1 MNSSQVNHC
10 LWVPVLPAMS
20 LIPPVVIVAVYVV
33 EYNRGCDGTNVANGV
48 PGLGSTVPETAKP
61 LPSSRINVLV
71 LTVPGSIGSLN
82 VASILDVTGTPVAP
96 SAGFTDRTCSGE
108 SLAVIV

>member
-1 MNSSQVNHC
+1 
-10 LWVPVLPAMS
+10 MS

-48 PGLGSTVPETAKP
+48 PGLGGPVPETAKP

-82 VASILDVTGTPVAP
+82 VASILDVTGHPVAP